1 MFHNSSSAFGPTSS
15 LARTPAKSFIHN
27 DENSFSL
34 KNKSASQNNASTA
47 KGLGLSKSSKTPGK
61 RRTLGDI
68 TNKGNSNGQD
78 SNGKV
83 VKSLKKG
90 LSLQTPSNG
99 NTGLKKKSTKKGLSV
114 NSSFQQNT
122 HRPVPSLKK
131 KSTVSFSILSEPDE
145 VQVKKRSADVKK
157 SSSKSL
163 KSRKS
168 RSTMKHPEYTDDIEV
183 CAGRLGYVFLFCVLF
198 SFILH
203 EICS

>member
-34 KNKSASQNNASTA
+34 KNKSASQNNASAA

-99 NTGLKKKSTKKGLSV
+99 NTGLKKKSTKKGLSI

-168 RSTMKHPEYTDDIEV
+168 RSTIKHPEYTDDIEV
-183 CAGRLGYVFLFCVLF
+183 CAGRLGYVFLFCLLF

-203 EICS
+203 EI

>member
-99 NTGLKKKSTKKGLSV
+99 NSLKKKSTKKGLSV

-198 SFILH
+198 SFILY